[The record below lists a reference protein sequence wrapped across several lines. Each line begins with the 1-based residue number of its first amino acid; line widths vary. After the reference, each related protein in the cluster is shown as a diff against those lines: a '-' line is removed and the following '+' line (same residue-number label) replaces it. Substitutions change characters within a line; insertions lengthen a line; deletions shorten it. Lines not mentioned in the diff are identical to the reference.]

1 MALYFLSTLANLRG
15 DLLSRHAL
23 LLYAATWTAVVTG
36 AVALAAFTPE
46 LAFVWAVS
54 PSSPLSQAC
63 EGLGPMGL
71 VGSVGLPLDGP
82 RGRRSASQPTSSTA
96 PTSTSSSPLYL
107 PSWLSPSRC
116 ASHELL
122 GFGRRTKT
130 RRRARDRYARAPF
143 SIHSV

>member
-1 MALYFLSTLANLRG
+1 MALFFLSALANLRG

-63 EGLGPMGL
+63 DGLGPMGL

-82 RGRRSASQPTSSTA
+82 PWEMVCVPAHLFDRSNVDIFIPPLFAVVVVTVAVCFTRAIGIWEEDEDEMST
-96 PTSTSSSPLYL
+96 
-107 PSWLSPSRC
+107 
-116 ASHELL
+116 
-122 GFGRRTKT
+122 
-130 RRRARDRYARAPF
+130 
-143 SIHSV
+143 